1 MIHDN
6 NGNIIRADTHALT
19 GKMCFCLVSLLSMFF
34 AGGCLLVDCT
44 HGSKREECPICSNV
58 AEMRRTIDPTL
69 PWDAQGLYG
78 DIHSCDKNKWAPFA
92 EIARILDFNDIW
104 PSYRKADGSD
114 ARQTCII
121 ADAENDSATVYL
133 RNTAASSFKN
143 TEAIWV
149 IYESSR
155 IILLVSGGLASEPS
169 ECQVSD
175 EMEND
180 DDWTPMSPNCKVV
193 VANVKGRPIFLSD
206 GYKLLRLE

>member
-1 MIHDN
+1 MIHDS

-92 EIARILDFNDIW
+92 EIAGILDFNDIW

-121 ADAENDSATVYL
+121 ADAKNDSATVYL
-133 RNTAASSFKN
+133 RNSAAS
-143 TEAIWV
+143 
-149 IYESSR
+149 
-155 IILLVSGGLASEPS
+155 
-169 ECQVSD
+169 SD

-180 DDWTPMSPNCKVV
+180 DNWTPMSPNCKVV

>member
-1 MIHDN
+1 MFLPCVAVVDVLCRRMSF
-6 NGNIIRADTHALT
+6 GGLHAW
-19 GKMCFCLVSLLSMFF
+19 KQ
-34 AGGCLLVDCT
+34 
-44 HGSKREECPICSNV
+44 KRGMPDMLQC
-58 AEMRRTIDPTL
+58 RR
-69 PWDAQGLYG
+69 DAQNDRSHFAVGRTRTLR

-92 EIARILDFNDIW
+92 EIAGILDFNDIW